1 MDKQHLDSLR
11 KLLDEND
18 RELLKL
24 AARRIE
30 LVRDIHQEK
39 LKTGKHVFDRT
50 REQEVY
56 RKAEQT
62 AKALNLDASVAHQVI
77 RVLVEA
83 SHNIQEEA
91 HQGEAITAPF
101 LQQHFLVVGG
111 EGKMGSR
118 FARALKE
125 RGYQVSVVDKK
136 DSLTSEIVG
145 AADIVMICV
154 PMNIA
159 STVTKEIFPLVRQ
172 DALLCDINSLKGD
185 ICSVFAQATCET
197 LGMHPMF
204 GPTVK
209 SFRRQKI
216 IVCPIRTGARS
227 SWFQKELGR
236 MGFEVVA
243 CDPATHDQMMGVIQ
257 VLIHFSTLVT
267 GQALRESQ
275 IPLENTLPFTSPIYR
290 LELATIGRLFA
301 QSPELYAEI
310 EMSNP
315 AGLAMCKK
323 FVQAA
328 QSLEQIISSRDH
340 TAFHGAFLDIRTYFK
355 DFAEEA
361 MALSDSIIESL
372 TTEL

>member
-1 MDKQHLDSLR
+1 MNEQHLDTLR

-30 LVRDIHQEK
+30 LVREIHQEK

-56 RKAEQT
+56 RKAEQA
-62 AKALNLDASVAHQVI
+62 AKVFNLDPLVAHQMI
-77 RVLVEA
+77 KVLVEA
-83 SHNIQEEA
+83 SHSIQEEV
-91 HQGEAITAPF
+91 QKGEVTTSQP
-101 LQQHFLVVGG
+101 QQHFLIVGG
-111 EGKMGSR
+111 QGKMGAR
-118 FARALKE
+118 FAHALKE
-125 RGYQVSVVDKK
+125 RGYQVSVLEKEDTPTAK
-136 DSLTSEIVG
+136 IVG
-145 AADIVMICV
+145 SADIVMICV
-154 PMNIA
+154 PMHLA
-159 STVTKEIFPLVRQ
+159 VAVTKQISPLVRQ
-172 DALLCDINSLKGD
+172 DALLCDINSLKED
-185 ICSVFAQATCET
+185 ICHVFSQATCET

-209 SFRRQKI
+209 SFRRQKV
-216 IVCPIRTGARS
+216 IVCPIRTGGRS
-227 SWFQKELGR
+227 GWFQKELGR
-236 MGFEVVA
+236 MGFEVVE
-243 CDPATHDQMMGVIQ
+243 CDPPTHDRMMGIIQ

-275 IPLENTLPFTSPIYR
+275 VPLERTLPFTSPIYR

-310 EMSNP
+310 EMNNP

-323 FVQAA
+323 FVLAA
-328 QSLEQIISSRDH
+328 QSLEKIISSGDH
-340 TAFHGAFLDIRTYFK
+340 AAFRSEFLESRTYFK

-372 TTEL
+372 TAEL